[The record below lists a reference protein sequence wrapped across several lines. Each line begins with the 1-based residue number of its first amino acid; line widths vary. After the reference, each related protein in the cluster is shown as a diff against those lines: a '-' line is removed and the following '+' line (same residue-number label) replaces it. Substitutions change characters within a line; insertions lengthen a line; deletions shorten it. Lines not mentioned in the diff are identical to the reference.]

1 MARTVHVDDP
11 ADPRLAD
18 YVRLREVEL
27 RTRTETEHG
36 VFIAEGEK
44 VVRRA
49 VDAGFSV
56 RSFLM
61 AARWMESLAATLQAA
76 GDDVPCYLA
85 PDPVVEA
92 VTGFHVHRGALA
104 ALHRRP
110 LPAVGDLLS
119 GARRVVVLEDVN
131 DHANVGA
138 VFRAAAAFDVDTVLI
153 SPRCADPLYRRA
165 VKVSMGAA
173 LLVPWT
179 RMDNWYDGLAAL
191 RRAGLRLLALTP
203 AAEAVPLAAAS
214 LDGPVALLLGAEG
227 EGLSRRWLAEA
238 DQHVRIPMSRGVDSL
253 NVGAAA
259 AVVCYELARRSPD
272 LAGQAT
278 AAQGS
283 GAVSTTRPTNTAA
296 PQSTHDRS
304 GQSLS

>member
-1 MARTVHVDDP
+1 MARTVCVDDP
-11 ADPRLAD
+11 GDPRLAD
-18 YVRLREVEL
+18 YVRLRDVEL

-36 VFIAEGEK
+36 MFIAEGEK

-49 VDAGFSV
+49 VAAGYSV

-61 AARWMESLAATLQAA
+61 ATRWMESLAGTLRAA
-76 GDDVPCYLA
+76 GEDVPCYVA
-85 PDPVVEA
+85 PDPVVED

-110 LPAVGDLLS
+110 LPAVDDLLS

-138 VFRAAAAFDVDTVLI
+138 VFRAAAAFDIDTVLI

-165 VKVSMGAA
+165 VKVSMGAV
-173 LLVPWT
+173 LLLPWT
-179 RMDNWYDGLAAL
+179 RMEDWYDGLAAL
-191 RRAGLRLLALTP
+191 RAAGLRLLALTP
-203 AAEAVPLAAAS
+203 AAEAVPLAAAAA
-214 LDGPVALLLGAEG
+214 DGPVALLLGAEG

-259 AVVCYELARRSPD
+259 AVACYELARRS
-272 LAGQAT
+272 LG
-278 AAQGS
+278 
-283 GAVSTTRPTNTAA
+283 
-296 PQSTHDRS
+296 
-304 GQSLS
+304 